1 MSLKMKIKSLLL
13 TLLAVLLLDCT
24 QNTIKESKNVDSLNE
39 TKEGSLPTKK
49 HEKNTPLEQL
59 KLTSVL
65 YDLAIAS
72 EPEQFAKKH
81 GISLLNDKVR
91 VFIYFTP
98 ESLNSER
105 KKVIETHHIKVEKQ
119 SNGLARAWVPLNRLV
134 PLSREPVIQFIRLPK
149 TFIKTNGKSDV

>member
-13 TLLAVLLLDCT
+13 ILLAVLLLGCT
-24 QNTIKESKNVDSLNE
+24 QSTIKESKNVDSLNE
-39 TKEGSLPTKK
+39 TKEGSLPFKR

-65 YDLAIAS
+65 YDLTIAS
-72 EPEQFAKKH
+72 EPEQFARKH
-81 GISLLNDKVR
+81 GISLLNDKVK

-105 KKVIETHHIKVEKQ
+105 KKVIETHHIQMEKQ
-119 SNGLARAWVPLNRLV
+119 ANDLARAWVPVKRLI
-134 PLSREPVIQFIRLPK
+134 PLSKEPAIRSISLPK
-149 TFIKTNGKSDV
+149 TFIKTNRKSDE